1 MRRNIRQRLDE
12 IETRETD
19 FIAKLD
25 IVDYDWILDD
35 YSKDEWQEVHVDG
48 SITVVKHRQTGEVR
62 GIFAD
67 RRSDYEIRAMGG
79 DLAYL

>member
-12 IETRETD
+12 IEARETD
-19 FIAKLD
+19 FVAKLD

-62 GIFAD
+62 GLFAD

>member
-12 IETRETD
+12 IEARETD
-19 FIAKLD
+19 FVAKLH

-48 SITVVKHRQTGEVR
+48 SITVVKHRQTGEGR

-67 RRSDYEIRAMGG
+67 RRTDAEIRQSGG